1 MHTLQEETDGPT
13 NSFAGIAFPDR
24 FSRLGI
30 LSAMKIGGI
39 TSKNELIYHEGHAL
53 YSIDLATCER
63 RQPIKALSAPVDWQ
77 YQPGD
82 PYLLD
87 FVYDAE
93 NHVII
98 AECVDWFDIYAE
110 DFDINAIEETLYLLV
125 FDEDGNQQKRIDT
138 TVPAGA
144 NLKAYGPTGCDLIL
158 QSDGLYLEKG
168 SYGPIPYLE

>member
-1 MHTLQEETDGPT
+1 
-13 NSFAGIAFPDR
+13 
-24 FSRLGI
+24 
-30 LSAMKIGGI
+30 MKIGGI

-110 DFDINAIEETLYLLV
+110 DFDINAIEAMDRFLTWNNPVLRKGEGV
-125 FDEDGNQQKRIDT
+125 
-138 TVPAGA
+138 
-144 NLKAYGPTGCDLIL
+144 
-158 QSDGLYLEKG
+158 LEC
-168 SYGPIPYLE
+168 S